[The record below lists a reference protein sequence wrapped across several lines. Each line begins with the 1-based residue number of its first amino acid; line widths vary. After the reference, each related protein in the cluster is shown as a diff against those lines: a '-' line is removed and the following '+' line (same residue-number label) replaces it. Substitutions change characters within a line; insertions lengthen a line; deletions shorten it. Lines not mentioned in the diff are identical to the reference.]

1 VRRAGEVAAA
11 LLAAMPL
18 VAMPLIAQPR
28 PAMNAVKHAQ
38 ATVQAVSIGASSAT
52 LLVTLA
58 VDDGWHVSWRNP
70 GETGLPTR
78 FVWNLPAGV
87 RAGRET
93 WPVPVIT
100 RSDVGV
106 AHTLEGTVPWL
117 VEFTLDA
124 PSAADRLVSLT
135 LRYGICRDVCI
146 PEQLTVQGVLPG
158 SAAGASP
165 LAAVPPALR
174 ARLAVDAAPVPAR
187 LNATTGLCLDR
198 LPTGITG
205 RGLEMIA
212 GPDRDLDGA
221 MRIGPS
227 TKAARGPVRVRLP
240 AGARLRQPADTVL
253 LVAGDR
259 GVTLPLDFRAPA
271 PRCR

>member
-1 VRRAGEVAAA
+1 VRGAGKVAAA
-11 LLAAMPL
+11 LLAALPL
-18 VAMPLIAQPR
+18 VAQPLHAQPR

-38 ATVQAVSIGASSAT
+38 ATVQAVSVGATSAT

-124 PSAADRLVSLT
+124 PSAVDRLVSLT

-158 SAAGASP
+158 NAAGASP

-174 ARLAVDAAPVPAR
+174 ARLAFDAPPVAAR
-187 LNATTGLCLDR
+187 LTATTGLCLDR
-198 LPTGITG
+198 LP
-205 RGLEMIA
+205 RGVGASGVDMIA
-212 GPDRDLDGA
+212 LPDRALDA
-221 MRIGPS
+221 ALPL
-227 TKAARGPVRVRLP
+227 TPAARSGAGPVRVRLP
-240 AGARLRQPADTVL
+240 ATAQLRQPTDTVL
-253 LVAGDR
+253 LVAGTR
-259 GVTLPLDFRAPA
+259 GVTVPLDFRAPA

>member
-1 VRRAGEVAAA
+1 MAAA
-11 LLAAMPL
+11 LLAALPL
-18 VAMPLIAQPR
+18 MAQPR

-38 ATVQAVSIGASSAT
+38 ATVQAVSVGATSAT
-52 LLVTLA
+52 LLVTLT

-117 VEFTLDA
+117 IEFALDA
-124 PSAADRLVSLT
+124 PAAADRLVSLT
-135 LRYGICRDVCI
+135 LRYGICRDICI
-146 PEQLTVQGVLPG
+146 AEQLTVQGVLPG
-158 SAAGASP
+158 RGVGASA
-165 LAAVPPALR
+165 LGVVPSALR
-174 ARLAVDAAPVPAR
+174 ARLATDAAPVPAR
-187 LNATTGLCLDR
+187 LRPGAGLCLDR
-198 LPTGITG
+198 LPVGVSG
-205 RGLEMIA
+205 PGVEMIA

-221 MRIGPS
+221 VRVGPS
-227 TKAARGPVRVRLP
+227 TKAPRGAVWVRLP